1 MARHQN
7 GDWTL
12 PERLQA
18 WDQAAVAVLMD
29 LRDELQRLNA
39 LLHCS
44 NAQDIPNIL
53 RRIDANT
60 KRKPRKQVRRGR

>member
-1 MARHQN
+1 MARHKN
-7 GDWTL
+7 INWTL
-12 PERLQA
+12 PDSVMT

-44 NAQDIPNIL
+44 NAQNIPHIL
-53 RRIDANT
+53 RRIEDNT
-60 KRKPRKQVRRGR
+60 MPKPRKRRRRGR